1 MANILVL
8 PTCAHVDAAAAAQ
21 SIAAALPDAV
31 VFNPL
36 ADAKRAAD
44 LKPTIGLMLWWAKLP
59 RWAKKMW

>member
-21 SIAAALPDAV
+21 SIAAVLPDAV

-36 ADAKRAAD
+36 ADAGRAAD
-44 LKPTIGLMLWWAKLP
+44 LIAAGKADDWFDA
-59 RWAKKMW
+59 